1 MKSWM
6 LWTMLAVSGATAIV
20 IAQQTASV
28 AINGK
33 ASSLETISRGGKVFV
48 DGVAFA
54 KALGASATLTGGK
67 LSVTSGAMMNTQG
80 TAQQA
85 GGAGVL
91 GKSYTLGRE
100 KPLNFLLKS
109 AEFQIM
115 RLVIGRE
122 IYAPNKSEKLLL
134 LRATI
139 QNPQKEEAA
148 LSNYN
153 FKFTAVDANNE
164 NRVFANFLVKDGSTA
179 ELNTFLKPA
188 QKIEVVIPIIV
199 PASGTVPKLIV
210 ENKNEAGTPVLRYD
224 LSKSIKGLSAPYAAA
239 NNPFNA
245 PPTVAAKS
253 VTYYPAKEFDLKLEG
268 AMYSTEAL
276 ENETLEPNQ
285 RYLVATFTA
294 KNPINTSDTRYLLG
308 LKNDLK
314 FSAVDTGDDMTA
326 SLYDWYKVS
335 RPEEIADYPQL
346 SYNQESKFRIAFKI
360 PKDLK
365 IKGIKVTGM
374 LRDFVFDASSIK

>member
-1 MKSWM
+1 MKSWI
-6 LWTMLAVSGATAIV
+6 LWTMLTVSGATAIV
-20 IAQQTASV
+20 IAQQAASV

-33 ASSLETISRGGKVFV
+33 AAQLETISRGGKVFV

-91 GKSYTLGRE
+91 GKSYTLGRD

-109 AEFQIM
+109 AEFQIA

-122 IYAPNKSEKLLL
+122 VYAPNKSEKLLL

-139 QNPQKEEAA
+139 QNPQKEEAN

-179 ELNTFLKPA
+179 ELNTYLKPA

-210 ENKNEAGTPVLRYD
+210 ENKNDSGTPVLRYD

-239 NNPFNA
+239 NNSYSA
-245 PPTVAAKS
+245 PPTVAVKS
-253 VTYYPAKEFDLKLEG
+253 GTYYPAKEFDVKLES
-268 AMYSTEAL
+268 AAYSTEAL
-276 ENETLEPNQ
+276 EGETLEPNQ
-285 RYLVATFTA
+285 RYLIATFTA
-294 KNPINTSDTRYLLG
+294 KNPINTDETRYLLG

-314 FSAVDTGDDMTA
+314 FNAVDTGDDTTA
-326 SLYDWYKVS
+326 SLYEWYKVS
-335 RPEEIADYPQL
+335 RLEKISDYPQL
-346 SYNQESKFRIAFKI
+346 SYNQESKFRIAFKL

-365 IKGIKVTGM
+365 VKGIKVTGM
-374 LRDFVFDASSIK
+374 LRDFVFDVSSAK

>member
-20 IAQQTASV
+20 IAQQTV
-28 AINGK
+28 TVTINGK
-33 ASSLETISRGGKVFV
+33 ASSMETISRGGKVFV

-109 AEFQIM
+109 AEFQIA

-139 QNPQKEEAA
+139 QNPQKEEAN
-148 LSNYN
+148 LSNFQ
-153 FKFTAVDANNE
+153 FKFTAVDASNE
-164 NRVFANFLVKDGSTA
+164 NHVFANYLVKDGSTA
-179 ELNTFLKPA
+179 ELSTYLKPA

-199 PASGTVPKLIV
+199 PAAASVPKLIV
-210 ENKNEAGTPVLRYD
+210 ENKNESGTPVLRYD

-239 NNPFNA
+239 GDQYSA
-245 PPTVAAKS
+245 PPIVAAKLG
-253 VTYYPAKEFDLKLEG
+253 TYYPAKEFDLKLES
-268 AMYSTEAL
+268 AVFSTEPL
-276 ENETLEPNQ
+276 ENETLEANE
-285 RYLVATFTA
+285 RYLIATFTA
-294 KNPINTSDTRYLLG
+294 KNPINTNDTRYLLA
-308 LKNDLK
+308 LKNDLE
-314 FSAVDTGDDMTA
+314 FNVLDNDGNS
-326 SLYDWYKVS
+326 SQELSEWYKVG
-335 RPEEIADYPQL
+335 RAERLKEYPQM
-346 SYNQESKFRIAFKI
+346 SYTQESKFRVAFKI

-374 LRDFVFDASSIK
+374 LRDFVFDVSSVK

>member
-1 MKSWM
+1 MKSWI
-6 LWTMLAVSGATAIV
+6 LWTMLTVSGATAIV
-20 IAQQTASV
+20 IAQQTVSV

-33 ASSLETISRGGKVFV
+33 AANLETVSRNGKVFV

-109 AEFQIM
+109 AEFQIG
-115 RLVIGRE
+115 RLVIGSD

-148 LSNYN
+148 LSSYN

-164 NRVFANFLVKDGSTA
+164 NHVHANYLVKDGSTSRIST
-179 ELNTFLKPA
+179 NLKPA

-210 ENKNEAGTPVLRYD
+210 EASNEAGTPVLRYD

-239 NNPFNA
+239 SDQYSA
-245 PPTVAAKS
+245 PPTVAAKLG
-253 VTYYPAKEFDLKLEG
+253 TYYPAKEFDLKLESV
-268 AMYSTEAL
+268 MYSTEAL
-276 ENETLEPNQ
+276 EDETLEASE
-285 RYLVATFTA
+285 RYLIATFSA
-294 KNPINTSDTRYLLG
+294 KNPINTDDNRYLLG
-308 LKNDLK
+308 LKNDLEL
-314 FSAVDTGDDMTA
+314 TA
-326 SLYDWYKVS
+326 LDADSNISKTLSNWYKVG
-335 RPEEIADYPQL
+335 RAERLKEYPQM
-346 SYNQESKFRIAFKI
+346 SYNQESKFRIAFKV

-365 IKGIKVTGM
+365 LKNIKVSGM
-374 LRDFVFDASSIK
+374 LRDFVFDISSAK